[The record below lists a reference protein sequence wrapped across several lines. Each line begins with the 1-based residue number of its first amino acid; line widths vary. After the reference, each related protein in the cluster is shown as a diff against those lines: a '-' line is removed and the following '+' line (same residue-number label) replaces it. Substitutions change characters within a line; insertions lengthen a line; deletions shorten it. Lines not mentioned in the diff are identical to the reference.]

1 LGFFDEQKLF
11 SKQIKFVS
19 SKFCFIGS
27 ITCIYSLDSLA
38 DFGFF
43 LLLQV
48 AWQPWTQNITWRR
61 LDPRRVKVIDY
72 LWEIKAA
79 QLEAVFSL
87 EGQIIK

>member
-1 LGFFDEQKLF
+1 MYY
-11 SKQIKFVS
+11 I
-19 SKFCFIGS
+19 
-27 ITCIYSLDSLA
+27 LDSLA

-61 LDPRRVKVIDY
+61 LDPRRVKVIDS

-79 QLEAVFSL
+79 QLEPVFSL
-87 EGQIIK
+87 EGQRLTQVIHGILVRYC